1 MPGRR
6 TLFRPCIDLHDGKVK
21 QIVGGTLSD
30 DTDALKTNFVAN
42 HPPRYYAELYRDNN
56 LEGGHVIML
65 GKGNTD
71 AAREALAAW
80 PGGLQVGGGITDENC
95 TEWIAAG
102 ASKVIVTSYL
112 FPDTKFSLEKLARI
126 SDIVGKDKLVV
137 DVSCRRRGDKWF
149 VAMDKWQRITEMEVC
164 KESLDLLS
172 AYCSEFLVHAAD
184 VEGLCKGID
193 EQLVCNLGMWVT
205 IPTTYAGGAK
215 SVSDLQLVDEL
226 SQGKVDLTF
235 GRQVCLQMHLLQPP
249 DASSTVPWTS
259 LEGLKLHLKN
269 LSCTMQ

>member
-80 PGGLQVGGGITDENC
+80 PGTLLAISWVLGCLNSFALTSKFVGRLQVGGGITDENC
-95 TEWIAAG
+95 AEWIAAG
-102 ASKVIVTSYL
+102 ASKVIVTSHL
-112 FPDTKFSLEKLARI
+112 FPDAKFSLEKLARI

-137 DVSCRRRGDKWF
+137 DVS
-149 VAMDKWQRITEMEVC
+149 
-164 KESLDLLS
+164 
-172 AYCSEFLVHAAD
+172 EFLVHAAD

-193 EQLVCNLGMWVT
+193 EQLVRNLGTWVT

-215 SVSDLQLVDEL
+215 C
-226 SQGKVDLTF
+226 K
-235 GRQVCLQMHLLQPP
+235 
-249 DASSTVPWTS
+249 
-259 LEGLKLHLKN
+259 
-269 LSCTMQ
+269 

>member
-1 MPGRR
+1 MSCILLCGNVFLSEYDVSPECRSCKSQISAFLDTLPWLHSKMPGRR

-80 PGGLQVGGGITDENC
+80 PGTLLVISWVWGCLNSFALTSKFVGGLQVGGGITDENC

-102 ASKVIVTSYL
+102 ASKVYAFCRSMVS
-112 FPDTKFSLEKLARI
+112 
-126 SDIVGKDKLVV
+126 DKLNIGVLGYSHV
-137 DVSCRRRGDKWF
+137 
-149 VAMDKWQRITEMEVC
+149 
-164 KESLDLLS
+164 LS
-172 AYCSEFLVHAAD
+172 F
-184 VEGLCKGID
+184 
-193 EQLVCNLGMWVT
+193 
-205 IPTTYAGGAK
+205 P
-215 SVSDLQLVDEL
+215 
-226 SQGKVDLTF
+226 
-235 GRQVCLQMHLLQPP
+235 
-249 DASSTVPWTS
+249 
-259 LEGLKLHLKN
+259 
-269 LSCTMQ
+269 